1 MEKQE
6 NRFKLARTIHNQH
19 GKESVK
25 SVFEKTGISKSL
37 IDDLE
42 SNVGKKRAVSYLTV
56 KELAEYYG
64 VTSDYL
70 LGLSD
75 NPSRDEDIQIAA
87 KTTGLSN
94 TAIIQL
100 ERISTVYRGKQAVDA
115 FISSPCFY
123 QAASY
128 LSTYFFGTWLEEFTG
143 KDEGLI
149 STLKPLKDH
158 NLYERYIQPAML
170 AKITECL
177 IETKKQLDIKSNK

>member
-1 MEKQE
+1 MEKLE

-100 ERISTVYRGKQAVDA
+100 ERISTV
-115 FISSPCFY
+115 
-123 QAASY
+123 
-128 LSTYFFGTWLEEFTG
+128 
-143 KDEGLI
+143 
-149 STLKPLKDH
+149 
-158 NLYERYIQPAML
+158 
-170 AKITECL
+170 
-177 IETKKQLDIKSNK
+177 